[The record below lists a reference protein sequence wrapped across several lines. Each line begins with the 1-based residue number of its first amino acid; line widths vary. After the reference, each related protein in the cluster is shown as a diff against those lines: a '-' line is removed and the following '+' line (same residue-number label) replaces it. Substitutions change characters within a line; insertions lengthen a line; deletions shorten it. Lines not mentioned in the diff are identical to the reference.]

1 MKFFSSFAIAT
12 VIGTGLLATKS
23 AEAKPFIY
31 IDNYAYGGTTVQC
44 LKNAKQVLEN
54 HNFNPS
60 NVDTTLQRE
69 RVVSIT
75 GYHQKEYLVAEIQC
89 DQKMG
94 VTVLGVSGLDN
105 DITYEYYKKLHQAEW
120 RMRDYQS
127 T

>member
-1 MKFFSSFAIAT
+1 MKFFSLVAAST
-12 VIGTGLLATKS
+12 VIGTGLIASKS

-31 IDNYAYGGTTVQC
+31 VDNYTYGGTTEQC
-44 LKNAKQVLEN
+44 LKNAKQVLED

-60 NVDTTLQRE
+60 DVDTTLQRE

-75 GYHQKEYLVAEIQC
+75 GFHQKEYLVAEIQC

-105 DITYEYYKKLHQAEW
+105 EITYEFYKKLHKA
-120 RMRDYQS
+120 
-127 T
+127 